1 MLDMLN
7 HALFDFCAHGMP
19 VGLQYVLG
27 FVDLSDAHQIVLIP
41 MVEVALTGNRQ
52 VRVYTA

>member
-41 MVEVALTGNRQ
+41 MVEVALAGNRQ
-52 VRVYTA
+52 VRVDTS